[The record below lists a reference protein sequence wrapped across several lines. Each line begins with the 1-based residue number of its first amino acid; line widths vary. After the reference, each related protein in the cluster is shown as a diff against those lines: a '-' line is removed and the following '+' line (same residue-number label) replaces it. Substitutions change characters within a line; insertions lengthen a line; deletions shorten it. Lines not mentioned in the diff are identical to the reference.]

1 MTCGNGIQR
10 LQAVCRKQGDGG
22 GHQTVDPERCPP
34 TARPA
39 RVRPCSLRPC
49 DSKRRPLLLLCRNRT
64 RNRITTFFF
73 LADSVRP
80 DPTIL
85 AQRKVY
91 IQWRKARKLQ
101 LLVGGYAYLLP
112 WTTVVLRCPTRH
124 FRKGHIQW
132 LKDGKP
138 LVVFP
143 HLSITPPG
151 YVKIQQLRA
160 SDAGVYT
167 CVAGSA
173 QEHFVL
179 RMIGGKQKLSPPESW
194 RLSAGQ
200 RAAGE
205 TFQELSVS
213 LNQYDEIVKRL
224 LELRGSVQE
233 EKDTDK
239 PQPSDKNRAALEE
252 ESSEPSGLFV
262 LAADTRRLDE
272 LTHDLSEGL
281 GGPWGEQ
288 LIAQLLS
295 ELTVT
300 RGDTNES
307 TLHPPENTES
317 STQGPLLYKPDA
329 KAHASRPRSPVI
341 IQRSGKVEAAPSSDM
356 TVHVGVPVL
365 LQKPVSGL
373 ELRCEVL
380 GSPEPSLTWTKN
392 GKRLHYSSR

>member
-1 MTCGNGIQR
+1 MTPSVV
-10 LQAVCRKQGDGG
+10 QAETHKHNNQ
-22 GHQTVDPERCPP
+22 P
-34 TARPA
+34 
-39 RVRPCSLRPC
+39 
-49 DSKRRPLLLLCRNRT
+49 
-64 RNRITTFFF
+64 FFF
-73 LADSVRP
+73 ITDSVKP

-85 AQRKVY
+85 AQKKVY

-101 LLVGGYAYLLP
+101 LVVGGYAYLLP

-132 LKDGKP
+132 LKDGRP
-138 LVVFP
+138 LVAFP

-151 YVKIQQLRA
+151 CVKIQQVRA

-179 RMIGGKQKLSPPESW
+179 QIIGSKQRLSPPESW

-200 RAAGE
+200 RKTDGASAGE
-205 TFQELSVS
+205 GFQELPVS
-213 LNQYDEIVKRL
+213 LNQYDKIVERL
-224 LELRGSVQE
+224 LELKGSVHE

-239 PQPSDKNRAALEE
+239 PQPSEKNRPTLED
-252 ESSEPSGLFV
+252 ESSEPSSLFV
-262 LAADTRRLDE
+262 LVADTRRLDE

-295 ELTVT
+295 EFTVT
-300 RGDTNES
+300 RGETNES
-307 TLHPPENTES
+307 TLHPPESTES
-317 STQGPLLYKPDA
+317 STQGPLLYKPDV

-341 IQRSGKVEAAPSSDM
+341 IQRSRKVEAAPSSDM
-356 TVHVGVPVL
+356 MVHVGVPVL
-365 LQKPVSGL
+365 LQKPVSSL
-373 ELRCEVL
+373 ELKCEVL

-392 GKRLHYSSR
+392 GKRLQYSSR